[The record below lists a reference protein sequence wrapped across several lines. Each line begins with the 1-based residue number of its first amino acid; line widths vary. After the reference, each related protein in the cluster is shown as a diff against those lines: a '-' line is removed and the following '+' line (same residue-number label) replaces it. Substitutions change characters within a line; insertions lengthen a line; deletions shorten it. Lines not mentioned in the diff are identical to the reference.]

1 MDKGARLQCSHQGWE
16 LKTFCSKWTLMRTS
30 LLGRRNATKTSGS
43 PQLVA
48 EVGLAEN
55 AVMVQGVVAVVMSIK
70 PI

>member
-1 MDKGARLQCSHQGWE
+1 MGTQDLLFE
-16 LKTFCSKWTLMRTS
+16 VTLKWTF

-43 PQLVA
+43 SQLVA

-55 AVMVQGVVAVVMSIK
+55 AVMVQGVVGVVKSIK